1 MVFLNNDSDKTI
13 YSNLTSITGL
23 GSYQSTLICKKF
35 GFQLKST
42 LKDLDNADLEQL
54 KNYLVNNYVLDNLL
68 TQQMN
73 KHVRKKIDI
82 GTYQGKRHNLG
93 YPVRGQRTL
102 SNGRTQKNLHK
113 FRFYYGSD
121 LFSHNFFK
129 NQRKSKKKK
138 KLVKIQSLKKKKEN
152 KYQPVQ
158 KKFKNN
164 QLKAVSFSKKK
175 KTEDE
180 YHKKLNKIKEERK
193 LDIDRKFKKNHLQA
207 QKTHPYFVNIRK
219 ANEKKQNKKIK
230 VLIKILR

>member
-1 MVFLNNDSDKTI
+1 MVFLNNNSEKSI
-13 YSNLTSITGL
+13 YYNLTNITGL
-23 GSYQSTLICKKF
+23 GPAEAKLICKKF
-35 GFQLKST
+35 GFQGKST
-42 LKDLDNADLEQL
+42 LKDLENTDLEQL
-54 KNYLVNNYVLDNLL
+54 KTYLVNNYVLDNLL
-68 TQQMN
+68 TQQVN
-73 KHVRKKIDI
+73 KYVKKKIDL
-82 GTYQGKRHNLG
+82 GTYEGKRHNLG

-102 SNGRTQKNLHK
+102 SNGKTQKNLHK
-113 FRFYYGSD
+113 FRFYYDSD

-129 NQRKSKKKK
+129 NQRKSKKTK
-138 KLVKIQSLKKKKEN
+138 KLVQIQSLKKKKEN

-219 ANEKKQNKKIK
+219 ANEKKQNKKK
-230 VLIKILR
+230 

>member
-138 KLVKIQSLKKKKEN
+138 ENKYGHLQKKLKTNHSKINIQYVKKKK
-152 KYQPVQ
+152 
-158 KKFKNN
+158 
-164 QLKAVSFSKKK
+164 A
-175 KTEDE
+175 EDE
-180 YHKKLNKIKEERK
+180 YNKKLNKIKEERK

-207 QKTHPYFVNIRK
+207 QKNSSLFC
-219 ANEKKQNKKIK
+219 
-230 VLIKILR
+230 